1 MEDAVIGFM
10 ILLVILVFAFRNK
23 MFSIMAFVMVTALLI
38 LKIVGYTIFPHI
50 HIMVVIVSFLM
61 FFVGTFFISFLWE
74 QNVEKW
80 RKTRS
85 MILFTLSTIAF
96 MLIQI
101 SVHQQV
107 IFVEEI
113 TSQNCDAFVC
123 EQ

>member
-10 ILLVILVFAFRNK
+10 VLLVILVFAFRNK
-23 MFSIMAFVMVTALLI
+23 LFSVMAFVMVIALLI
-38 LKIVGYTIFPHI
+38 LKIVGYTTFPHI
-50 HIMVVIVSFLM
+50 HIMIVVLSFLM

-74 QNVEKW
+74 QNIEKW

-85 MILFTLSTIAF
+85 VGLFILSTIAF
-96 MLIQI
+96 MFIMI